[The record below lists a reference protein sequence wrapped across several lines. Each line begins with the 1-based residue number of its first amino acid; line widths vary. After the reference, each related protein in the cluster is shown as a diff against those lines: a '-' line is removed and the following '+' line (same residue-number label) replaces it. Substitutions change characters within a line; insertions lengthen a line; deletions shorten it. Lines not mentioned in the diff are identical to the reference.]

1 MPSLPAQP
9 QAAAVKPTRGTGRFF
24 RRCSCRDPET
34 KRQLGTRCPRLPD
47 PDHGQWYFAV
57 QVTGLDGYR
66 APLRRGGFESRAD
79 AESRLAAVLALPGPQ
94 ALAATWT
101 LRQWLEHW
109 LVLTEQRLRPSTVR
123 AYRQVVHHDLF
134 PTLGQHRLVELGT
147 AGGVATV
154 QRAVDALGRRMTQR
168 GELIAPGTV
177 HRIVAVLRSAL
188 SEARRDGLITLN
200 PAWRLRLPG
209 NGRVHAVVWSPERES
224 LWRATGDRPTVAVWD
239 LHHVIAFLEGV
250 RDDPLFPLWWLV
262 VVGGLRRSEVAEL
275 RIGDCDF
282 IAQQLQVH
290 RQQSIIDGEIQVGPP
305 KSATSVRDL
314 AVEEFTNG
322 LLRGQARWQ
331 LTRPQGMERNPRGH
345 LFTNP
350 QGRPV
355 RPDWLTHRFN
365 TLVRQL
371 GLPPVRLHDL
381 RHGAAS
387 LAGAAGCR

>member
-1 MPSLPAQP
+1 MKPA
-9 QAAAVKPTRGTGRFF
+9 RGTGRFF
-24 RRCSCRDPET
+24 RRCSCRDTET
-34 KRQLGTRCPRLPD
+34 KRQLGARCPQLPD
-47 PDHGQWYFAV
+47 SDHGRWYFAV

-66 APLRRGGFESRAD
+66 APLRRGGFDSRVE
-79 AESRLAAVLALPGPQ
+79 AEGELATMLALPGPQ
-94 ALAATWT
+94 ALAAAWT

-123 AYRQVVHHDLF
+123 AYRQVAHHDLF

-154 QRAVDALGRRMTQR
+154 QRAVDAMGRRMTHR

-188 SEARRDGLITLN
+188 SEARREGLITLN

-224 LWRATGDRPTVAVWD
+224 LWRATGERPTVAVWD
-239 LHHVIAFLEGV
+239 LQHVIAFLEGV
-250 RDDPLFPLWWLV
+250 CDDPLFPLWWLMV
-262 VVGGLRRSEVAEL
+262 IGGLRRSEVAEL

-290 RQQSIIDGEIQVGPP
+290 RQKLIIDGEIQVGPP

-314 AVEEFTNG
+314 AVEELTNG
-322 LLRGQARWQ
+322 LLQAQARWQ
-331 LTRPQGMERNPRGH
+331 LTRPQGRE
-345 LFTNP
+345 P
-350 QGRPV
+350 QS
-355 RPDWLTHRFN
+355 
-365 TLVRQL
+365 RQ
-371 GLPPVRLHDL
+371 R
-381 RHGAAS
+381 
-387 LAGAAGCR
+387 